1 MGVIGG
7 RKPPHQED
15 MILYI
20 DAASVF
26 THPRGTTTFN
36 SMIKNGVVNTDVLT
50 NDNAPTYVEAGHG
63 SYMAFDGVD
72 DALRWNNTGFSST
85 NEITVA
91 MWMKPRSHSG
101 GTYWRGFFSARSTE
115 SGNDHSTGVSMDMR
129 NVARSSFDTFNIE
142 TSHGG
147 SGNTDQMTS
156 DIPWN
161 TWTHV
166 VGVVSTSQ
174 TIPYINGVAE
184 TTKSKSN
191 VSMALDYL
199 VFGARTYGGGT
210 GYAHVDVASWI
221 VFNRVLTPTEILTL
235 YNENRFRYQ

>member
-1 MGVIGG
+1 MGVVGG

-20 DAASVF
+20 DGASPSTVSSNRTQF
-26 THPRGTTTFN
+26 S
-36 SMIKNGVVNTDVLT
+36 SMVKNGVVNRDVLT
-50 NDNAPTYVEAGHG
+50 NDNAPTYVEAGLG

-85 NEITVA
+85 YEITVA

-101 GTYWRGFFSARSTE
+101 GTYWRGFFSARSTDG
-115 SGNDHSTGVSMDMR
+115 GNDHNTGVTMDMR

-142 TSHGG
+142 VGHGS

-156 DIPWN
+156 DIAWN

-174 TIPYINGVAE
+174 CIPYINGVAE
-184 TTKSKSN
+184 ITKSKSN

-199 VFGARTYGGGT
+199 VFGARTYGGNT
-210 GYAHVDVASWI
+210 GYAHVDIASWI
-221 VFNRVLTPTEILTL
+221 VFNRVLTPAEILTL
-235 YNENRFRYQ
+235 YNENKFRYQ

>member
-1 MGVIGG
+1 MAVIGG

-20 DAASVF
+20 DGASPSTVSSN
-26 THPRGTTTFN
+26 GTQFS
-36 SMIKNGVVNTDVLT
+36 SMVKNGVVNRDVLT
-50 NDNAPTYVEAGHG
+50 NDNAPTYVEAGLG

-85 NEITVA
+85 YEITVA

-101 GTYWRGFFSARSTE
+101 GTYWRGFFSARSTDG
-115 SGNDHSTGVSMDMR
+115 GNDHNTGVSMDMR

-142 TSHGG
+142 TGGG

-156 DIPWN
+156 NIAWN

-174 TIPYINGVAE
+174 TIPYINGSAE
-184 TTKSKSN
+184 NTKSKTQAYIN
-191 VSMALDYL
+191 LDYL
-199 VFGARTYGGGT
+199 VFGARTYGGNT
-210 GYAHVDVASWI
+210 GYAHVDIASWS
-221 VFNRVLTPTEILTL
+221 VFNRVLTPAEISDL
-235 YNENRFRYQ
+235 YTQNKWRYGL